1 MSGGRGVP
9 RLRFR
14 AASAWSRAG
23 PARSRRTYT
32 EVAHAAWDAYHYRVS
47 KVVARSLAEF
57 CLVLDTI
64 VAAVIVIVTATD

>member
-1 MSGGRGVP
+1 MAAFGAAAAMALGVTATVGAYFVAGG
-9 RLRFR
+9 LL
-14 AASAWSRAG
+14 
-23 PARSRRTYT
+23 
-32 EVAHAAWDAYHYRVS
+32 AHAVWDAYHYRIN